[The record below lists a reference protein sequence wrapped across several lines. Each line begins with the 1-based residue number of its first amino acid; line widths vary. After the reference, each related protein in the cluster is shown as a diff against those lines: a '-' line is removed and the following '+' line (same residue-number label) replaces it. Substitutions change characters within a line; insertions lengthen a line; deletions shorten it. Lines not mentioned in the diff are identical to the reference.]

1 MDPQQLCNVL
11 MHTFSPD
18 ATQRAQAEAAIKTLP
33 SIPGA
38 PAALLQVVGAADQ
51 VQKEV
56 RLAAAISFKNITKKH
71 WAPPHTVDLVQE
83 TEKPALRELVFQVM
97 LVESDSPIR
106 KMLAE
111 AVNQIARTDYP
122 AQWPQLLP
130 EVLSHVHS
138 GEPLRIHNSLLALR
152 QVTKRLEYKR
162 GDDRAPLEMI
172 VNTALPIM
180 LQLMKQLLES
190 NNNTLEAAM
199 IMKMALKILWSCTQF
214 SL

>member
-1 MDPQQLCNVL
+1 
-11 MHTFSPD
+11 
-18 ATQRAQAEAAIKTLP
+18 
-33 SIPGA
+33 
-38 PAALLQVVGAADQ
+38 
-51 VQKEV
+51 
-56 RLAAAISFKNITKKH
+56 
-71 WAPPHTVDLVQE
+71 
-83 TEKPALRELVFQVM
+83 M

-172 VNTALPIM
+172 VNTG
-180 LQLMKQLLES
+180 
-190 NNNTLEAAM
+190 
-199 IMKMALKILWSCTQF
+199 
-214 SL
+214 